1 MKKYIIF
8 LLCLLIILSLFS
20 CDLNKDH
27 NAPSQNENTDF
38 DSVDGDHTSAQI
50 SDNKT
55 AMQVYPITAEQAWNL
70 ANAYWDNQ
78 DGIRDHA
85 AGTTFTAKI
94 VLINTPNSDS
104 NYYRFAF
111 QVERTSNV
119 SEDDESKVPYHVNSH
134 DEILVNAFTG
144 EITASTYDPNGK
156 GVSVEEAIEIAK
168 NHRTYMSGHICNEE
182 NGYRVEHVPHAT
194 APAHYYVI
202 MIQKYD
208 TVTDVIWI
216 DKYTGKAISPYY
228 MYGKG

>member
-1 MKKYIIF
+1 MKKYIAF
-8 LLCLLIILSLFS
+8 LLCLVMLLPLVS
-20 CDLNKDH
+20 CTVQNDGNKS
-27 NAPSQNENTDF
+27 PQTD
-38 DSVDGDHTSAQI
+38 SGTESGVSEMIGS
-50 SDNKT
+50 
-55 AMQVYPITAEQAWNL
+55 YPVTAEQAWSL
-70 ANAYWDNQ
+70 ANEYWDGQN
-78 DGIRDHA
+78 GSRDHG
-85 AGTTFTAKI
+85 AGTVWTTKI

-111 QVERTSNV
+111 QVEWTSNV
-119 SEDDESKVPYHVNSH
+119 REDDESKVPYHVNSH

-216 DKYTGKAISPYY
+216 DKNTGKTIMPYY
-228 MYGKG
+228 VNGKG